1 MLASHLGPPLSSP
14 LSIQRPQLTQSP
26 PNLQHFPK
34 PSKTFHVLVSL
45 QIFSPLSTRSSLP
58 HLPYILLF
66 NAVQLSF
73 LLRNSPHIPWAKI
86 SIYSD
91 FPGGSDGK
99 ESACNARDPGSIP
112 GSERSPGEGHS
123 NPLQCSC
130 RGESHGQRILAGYH
144 SWGCSESDTAEWVTL
159 SPVYTGH
166 ISLLEHLHATL
177 ISCLKIG
184 LFSCLFSHSLH
195 CCKPYTQ
202 LNTKPESIP
211 ILNE

>member
-112 GSERSPGEGHS
+112 GLKGSFGEGNG
-123 NPLQCSC
+123 NPLQYSC
-130 RGESHGQRILAGYH
+130 LENSTDRRAWRPTVHGQKELDT
-144 SWGCSESDTAEWVTL
+144 SE
-159 SPVYTGH
+159 
-166 ISLLEHLHATL
+166 
-177 ISCLKIG
+177 
-184 LFSCLFSHSLH
+184 
-195 CCKPYTQ
+195 Q
-202 LNTKPESIP
+202 LNK
-211 ILNE
+211 ILENELKLKLLDT